1 MRSHIKKIGIDIQT
15 TLGQKTGFGYYVENL
30 VAALKRVSDRYEY
43 ALLAPKVE
51 KDFNTPSRFIWDQ
64 INVPLLATRARVD
77 LLHQPAF
84 SVPILFNKP
93 MVVTVH
99 DLIAVHYGIDI
110 PRWSRQY
117 FGRWMPYSYRYADH
131 IIAVSQHT
139 KKDIMRLMHVPSSK
153 ISVIYEALDQSFT
166 KTPTQTDKDTVRK
179 KFGIT
184 GPFLLYI
191 GTINPRKNLVFL
203 VNVFLQLARTH
214 PDLQLVIA
222 GKKGWYYDTLVATI
236 HKHAMESRVILTDYI
251 SDTQKVALYTMA
263 TALVFPSLY
272 EGFGLPIIEAM
283 AAGLPVIASNR
294 SSIPEVQGDAGL
306 SLDPTDEAAWVTGIN
321 RLIANPHLQKKFS
334 AAGAS
339 QSKKFSWDTIAKQTS
354 EVYDQVLEKY
364 AHGGK
369 A

>member
-1 MRSHIKKIGIDIQT
+1 MSSLQKIAIDVQT
-15 TLGQKTGFGYYVENL
+15 TLGQKTGFGYYVDNL
-30 VAALKRVSDRYEY
+30 VNALKKVSDRYEY
-43 ALLAPKVE
+43 ALLAPKGE
-51 KDFNTPSRFIWDQ
+51 KDFNTPRRFVWDQ
-64 INVPLLATRARVD
+64 IQFPLLAARAKVD

-84 SVPILFNKP
+84 SVPVLFNKP

-131 IIAVSQHT
+131 IIAVSHHT

-166 KTPTQTDKDTVRK
+166 KHPTQKDKDNIRET
-179 KFGIT
+179 FGIT

-203 VNVFLQLARTH
+203 VNVFLQLAKTN

-236 HKHAMESRVILTDYI
+236 RKHAMENRVILTDYI
-251 SDTQKVALYTMA
+251 SDLEKVALYSMA

-272 EGFGLPIIEAM
+272 EGFGLPVIEAM
-283 AAGLPVIASNR
+283 AAGLPVIASDR

-306 SLDPTDEAAWVTGIN
+306 SLNPTDEIAWVKGIRHLLDN
-321 RLIANPHLQKKFS
+321 KNLQKQYS
-334 AAGAS
+334 ATGVLQAN
-339 QSKKFSWDTIAKQTS
+339 KFSWDKTAEQTS
-354 EVYDQVLEKY
+354 KVYDHILEAY
-364 AHGGK
+364 ARK
-369 A
+369 DTA